1 MQTIIGGRPG
11 TEGGPSSALPLI
23 GEVIKRAMKATHIG
37 RLPIGQMLVFIVVAV
52 MVTGLF
58 LQSREISRLRD
69 YYEAQADVL
78 YRQQQWATK
87 AISHLELIRK
97 YEVPYR
103 YLEILSEV
111 SGELGLNLEFMVGLM
126 QVESSFNPNAV
137 SNKNAY
143 GLMQVRLMTARELDP
158 TIESFW
164 QLYDPERNIRLGAVY
179 FSKLLDR
186 YDGDYRMAA
195 LAYNMGPTRLDG
207 ELSDNTDIADDYYR
221 RILTA
226 GIVD

>member
-1 MQTIIGGRPG
+1 MVTTDGGRPG
-11 TEGGPSSALPLI
+11 SGGGPRSAFTLI
-23 GEVIKRAMKATHIG
+23 GEVINRAMEATQTG
-37 RLPIGQMLVFIVVAV
+37 RLPFRQLVVFIVVAA
-52 MVTGLF
+52 MATGLVI
-58 LQSREISRLRD
+58 QRQEINRLRT
-69 YYEAQADVL
+69 YYDAQVQVL
-78 YRQQQWATK
+78 VRQQQWATT

-97 YEVPYR
+97 YEIPYR
-103 YLEILSEV
+103 YLETLAEV
-111 SGELGLNLEFMVGLM
+111 SNEFGLNLEFMIGLM

-158 TIESFW
+158 AIETFW
-164 QLYDPERNIRLGAVY
+164 QLYDPDRNIRLGATY
-179 FSKLLDR
+179 FRKLLDR

-207 ELSDNTDIADDYYR
+207 VISDNTYVSDRYYR
-221 RILTA
+221 KILTA